1 MIIMK
6 IRVAFK
12 LNKSE
17 GYDNNTFTYVGY
29 DGVEV
34 NDIVVVNT
42 RYGYA
47 IAKVVEVDVNDDF
60 NEDNLATVE
69 KVIETA
75 EYQRKEQAKKDAYN
89 QLVQKIKRTQME
101 KALLALGLESK
112 EQDLIKAMTDTELKT
127 FYNAIMK

>member
-1 MIIMK
+1 MK

-17 GYDNNTFTYVGY
+17 GYDNNNTFTYVGY

-75 EYQRKEQAKKDAYN
+75 EYQRQEQAKKDTYN

-112 EQDLIKAMTDTELKT
+112 EQDLIKAMTDTELKI

>member
-1 MIIMK
+1 MK
-6 IRVAFK
+6 IKVVFK
-12 LNKSE
+12 LNKNE
-17 GYDNNTFTYVGY
+17 GYDSMKFVYAGY
-29 DGVEV
+29 EGVEV

-47 IAKVVEVDVNDDF
+47 IAKVTDVDVQDEVFFD
-60 NEDNLATVE
+60 ETKLATVE
-69 KVIETA
+69 KVIESA
-75 EYQRKEQAKKDAYN
+75 EKQRQEQAKKDAYN

-112 EQDLIKAMTDTELKT
+112 EQDLIKAMTDIELKT

>member
-1 MIIMK
+1 MK
-6 IRVAFK
+6 IKVVFK
-12 LNKSE
+12 LNKNE
-17 GYDNNTFTYVGY
+17 GYDNTKFVYTGY

-47 IAKVVEVDVNDDF
+47 IAKVTDVDVQDEVFFD
-60 NEDNLATVE
+60 ETKLATVE
-69 KVIETA
+69 KIIESA
-75 EYQRKEQAKKDAYN
+75 EMQRKEQAKKDAYN

-101 KALLALGLESK
+101 KVLLSLGLDSE
-112 EQDLIKAMTDTELKT
+112 EQNLIKGMTDIELKT

>member
-1 MIIMK
+1 MK

-17 GYDNNTFTYVGY
+17 GYDNNHAFTYVGY

-47 IAKVVEVDVNDDF
+47 IAKVVEVDVNDNF

-75 EYQRKEQAKKDAYN
+75 EYQRQEQKKQEQYN
-89 QLVQKIKRTQME
+89 NLIKKIKRNQIET
-101 KALLALGLESK
+101 ALLSLTTTSA
-112 EQDLIKAMTDTELKT
+112 EQDLIKNMTDKEIKT
-127 FYNAIMK
+127 FYNALMK